1 MIGIGRVL
9 KQKWSEMLPLKEAQ
23 AKGYRWETTI
33 LLRNHWQENSTLT
46 IFFYTFPLHALIF
59 LLADCG
65 ILLSSLRPML
75 VLRTGKT
82 NILCL
87 LTVVDYRN
95 LALNRGTPT
104 CLTC

>member
-33 LLRNHWQENSTLT
+33 LLRARKYLT

-65 ILLSSLRPML
+65 ILLSSLRPSY
-75 VLRTGKT
+75 GQEKP
-82 NILCL
+82 IYFAC
-87 LTVVDYRN
+87 
-95 LALNRGTPT
+95 
-104 CLTC
+104 